1 MKRSSLLVICA
12 TVAASASASGAGT
25 QICMAPPSAQIPN
38 VDTAQAVAAVREIFS
53 GYLSGPTLS
62 VIPLQAK
69 LSSQVR
75 EEAKQKNCS
84 LVLFTSVIQRSKTVT
99 SGLMSRLAAGAVQQ
113 GAAQAAYE
121 GKSSGARVAASAAAG
136 GAGNTYV
143 ATSTKVKDTLTLEY
157 RLEDVDG
164 VTLIMK
170 THQRKASSAGEDLL
184 TPLVEVAA
192 EDIATVL
199 AK

>member
-1 MKRSSLLVICA
+1 MKRVGLLALCA
-12 TVAASASASGAGT
+12 IVSASASGAGT

-38 VDTAQAVAAVREIFS
+38 VDTAQAVAAVRDVFT
-53 GYLSGPTLS
+53 GYLTGPTLS
-62 VIPLQAK
+62 VVPLQAR

-75 EEAKQKNCS
+75 EEAKQKGCAF
-84 LVLFTSVIQRSKTVT
+84 VLFTSVVQQSKTVT

-143 ATSTKVKDTLTLEY
+143 ATTTKVKDTLTLEY
-157 RLEDVDG
+157 RLEGSDG
-164 VTLIMK
+164 ATLTAK
-170 THQRKASSAGEDLL
+170 THKRKASSAGEDLL
-184 TPLVEVAA
+184 TPLVESAA